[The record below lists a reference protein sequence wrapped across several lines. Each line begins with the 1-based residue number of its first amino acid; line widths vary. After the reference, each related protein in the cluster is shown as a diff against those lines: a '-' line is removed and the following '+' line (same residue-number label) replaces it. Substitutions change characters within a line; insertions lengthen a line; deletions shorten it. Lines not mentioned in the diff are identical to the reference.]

1 MTSPMPTSPLIP
13 DLAEQAPQGPLLL
26 AFSGGLDSSLL
37 LQLLVEAGLGPRL
50 RVVHINHQ
58 LQPDSANWAAHCE
71 QRVAGLALPFRVVTV
86 TVDTDKGIEAG
97 ARQARYQALFADAR
111 HDGATVIT
119 AHHRDDQAETL
130 LLRLLRGAGVQGLAA
145 MGALDHRQGTTLWR
159 PLLDLPRSA
168 LERSARERGLQW
180 QEDPSNQDQRLR
192 RNYLR
197 HSILPALRQRWRGAD
212 EILAR
217 TARHMSDASELL
229 DERAR
234 EDADACGVNG
244 QQFPLAGLAALRP
257 ARQRNLLRWWLH
269 RQGASAPSAAV
280 LAELLALQDAAEDS
294 QARVEW
300 GHWAVRLFRGALY
313 LLPREALAPW
323 QGTLSWPQGAPPP
336 SLPFW
341 QLSPTAWEGGISLMR
356 PPGDLTLR
364 PFTGGTRLLRNGMH
378 QRIKELWRAAG
389 VPPWQRHQWPLVYR
403 GETLVSVP
411 LVGVADGEEAD
422 QCEEWFL
429 LPHSR

>member
-1 MTSPMPTSPLIP
+1 MPKPPLIP
-13 DLAEQAPQGPLLL
+13 DLAEQAPPGPLLL

-37 LQLLVEAGLGPRL
+37 LQLLVDAGLGPRL

-58 LQPDSANWAAHCE
+58 LQTNSADWAAHCE
-71 QRVAGLALPFRVVTV
+71 QIVAGLGLSCRVVTV
-86 TVDTDKGIEAG
+86 TVDKDKGIEAG
-97 ARQARYQALFADAR
+97 ARQARYQALFADASR
-111 HDGATVIT
+111 DGASVIT

-145 MGALDHRQGTTLWR
+145 MRNLDHRQQIAVWR
-159 PLLDLPRSA
+159 PLLELPRSE

-180 QEDPSNQDQRLR
+180 QEDPSNQDQSLR

-197 HSILPALRQRWRGAD
+197 HSILPVLRQRWRGAD

-217 TARHMSDASELL
+217 TARHMGDASELL
-229 DERAR
+229 DERAE
-234 EDADACGVNG
+234 EDAQACGVSA
-244 QQFPLAGLAALRP
+244 QRFPLAGLAALRP

-269 RQGASAPSAAV
+269 GQGASAPSAAV

-294 QARVEW
+294 QAQVEW
-300 GHWAVRLFRGALY
+300 GSWAVRLFRRALY

-336 SLPFW
+336 SLPSW
-341 QLSPTAWEGGISLMR
+341 QLSPTAGEGAVSLMR

-364 PFTGGTRLLRNGMH
+364 PFTGGTRMLRNGMH

-389 VPPWQRHQWPLVYR
+389 VPPWQRHQWPLLYR

-411 LVGVADGEEAD
+411 LVGLADGEEAAS
-422 QCEEWFL
+422 CEEWFL
-429 LPHSR
+429 LPPPR

>member
-1 MTSPMPTSPLIP
+1 MPTSPLIP
-13 DLAEQAPQGPLLL
+13 DLAEQAPPSPRSLPLVVGWILPCCC
-26 AFSGGLDSSLL
+26 SPRHR
-37 LQLLVEAGLGPRL
+37 LGPRL
-50 RVVHINHQ
+50 RVVHIRHQ

-86 TVDTDKGIEAG
+86 TVDTDEGIEAG
-97 ARQARYQALFADAR
+97 ARQALYHALFADAR

-168 LERSARERGLQW
+168 LERNARERGLQW

-229 DERAR
+229 DERAQ

-280 LAELLALQDAAEDS
+280 LAELLALQVNRKPGQGGVGALGRAL
-294 QARVEW
+294 VP
-300 GHWAVRLFRGALY
+300 GALY
-313 LLPREALAPW
+313 LLPVRPWHPAGHLVLAAGSAAAITAILATVAHSRE
-323 QGTLSWPQGAPPP
+323 GAKADAAARQSDPA
-336 SLPFW
+336 SLY
-341 QLSPTAWEGGISLMR
+341 R
-356 PPGDLTLR
+356 C
-364 PFTGGTRLLRNGMH
+364 TRLLRNGMH

-389 VPPWQRHQWPLVYR
+389 VPPGSGINGHCLGRDAGISAVGGGGGWRR
-403 GETLVSVP
+403 G
-411 LVGVADGEEAD
+411 
-422 QCEEWFL
+422 
-429 LPHSR
+429 

>member
-1 MTSPMPTSPLIP
+1 MPKPPLIP
-13 DLAEQAPQGPLLL
+13 DLAEQAPPGPLLL

-37 LQLLVEAGLGPRL
+37 LHLLVEAGLGPRL

-58 LQPDSANWAAHCE
+58 LQPHSADWAAHCE
-71 QRVAGLALPFRVVTV
+71 RVVAGLSLPCKVVAV
-86 TVDTDKGIEAG
+86 QVDLAEGLEAG
-97 ARQARYQALFADAR
+97 ARQARYQALFNDAQR
-111 HDGATVIT
+111 DGATVIT

-145 MGALDHRQGTTLWR
+145 MRALDHRQGATLWR
-159 PLLDLPRSA
+159 PLLELPRSA

-180 QEDPSNQDQRLR
+180 QEDPSNQDQSLR

-197 HSILPALRQRWRGAD
+197 HSILPALRQRWRGVD
-212 EILAR
+212 GILAR
-217 TARHMSDASELL
+217 TAQHMGDASELL
-229 DERAR
+229 DERAQQ
-234 EDADACGVNG
+234 DAEACGISP
-244 QQFPLAGLAALRP
+244 QRFPLAGLAGLRP

-280 LAELLALQDAAEDS
+280 LAELLALQDAATDS

-300 GHWAVRLFRGALY
+300 GRWAVRLFQGALY
-313 LLPREALAPW
+313 LLPREAMAPW

-336 SLPFW
+336 ALPFW
-341 QLSPTAWEGGISLMR
+341 QLSPIAGEGGVSLMR

-364 PFTGGTRLLRNGMH
+364 PFTGGVRLLRNGMH

-389 VPPWQRHQWPLVYR
+389 VPPWQRHQWPLLYR

-411 LVGVADGEEAD
+411 LVGLADGEETAS
-422 QCEEWFL
+422 CEEWFL
-429 LPHSR
+429 LPHLR